1 MDKFHEMASVVLI
14 VNGIFGMIQGCLGG
28 AVFAIY
34 GLSSPLLWGSIM
46 AILAFFPIV
55 GIGVVLI
62 PASAYLFLKGRIA
75 AGIFFIIF
83 YLVVSSI
90 IEYVIKPKLVGD
102 KVRIHTLLVFISV
115 LGGLKAFG
123 ILGIIYGP
131 LVITAFLTLTDIYR
145 SSYETYIRKV

>member
-1 MDKFHEMASVVLI
+1 MDKFHEMASVVII
-14 VNGIFGMIQGCLGG
+14 VNGISGLIQGCLGG
-28 AVFAIY
+28 SVFAIF

-55 GIGVVLI
+55 GIGVVII
-62 PASAYLFLKGRIA
+62 PASAFLFLKGRIG
-75 AGIFFIIF
+75 AGIFFVIF
-83 YLVVSSI
+83 YLVISSV
-90 IEYVIKPKLVGD
+90 IEYVIKPKLVGN
-102 KVRIHTLLVFISV
+102 KVKIHTLLVFVSV

-145 SSYETYIRKV
+145 SSYETYMTRV